1 MYSQYS
7 CILLSTVTNDVNLSA
22 ENGMDKRA
30 RESTENTEV
39 FFDINIS
46 L

>member
-22 ENGMDKRA
+22 ENGMEKR
-30 RESTENTEV
+30 TTQNTEV